1 MRQNE
6 SGETAWYRIA
16 VLGLL
21 LTVCVL
27 ATYYFHFVLKME
39 VVFTH
44 FFYVPIILAGL
55 WWSRRGIAMG
65 VFLALLLLGSHV
77 VSPLETPFGADL
89 ARAFMFVVV
98 GAVVG
103 LLNERRLALEAELR
117 AYSKTLEQRTSQLEE
132 RTADL
137 EQANIHL
144 LEMDRLKSIFLASM
158 SHELRTPLNSI
169 IGFTGILLQ
178 GLAGELNEEQRKQLT
193 MVRDSSRHLLSL
205 INDLLDISKIEAG
218 KARLSLREF
227 GLGDVAREVM
237 GSFAPLA
244 SRKGLEICGDIPAG
258 ITLYS
263 DQRRLKQVLM
273 NLVGNAVK
281 FTDQGGVNIAARTLE
296 EDGMLEV
303 RVTDTGI
310 GIEDED
316 MRRIF
321 EPFQQIDMSLTKK
334 YEGTGLGLYLT
345 RKLVFLLGGDISAR
359 SECGKGSEFTF
370 TLPLI
375 CEEEVE

>member
-1 MRQNE
+1 MKNE
-6 SGETAWYRIA
+6 LGKAAWYRIA
-16 VLGLL
+16 VLGVL

-27 ATYYFHFVLKME
+27 ATYYSHFVLKIE
-39 VVFTH
+39 IVFTH

-55 WWSRRGIAMG
+55 WWSRRGIAVG
-65 VFLALLLLGSHV
+65 VVLALLLLGSHA

-98 GAVVG
+98 GAAVG
-103 LLNERRLALEAELR
+103 LLNERRLTLEADLR

-132 RTADL
+132 RTAEL
-137 EQANIHL
+137 ERANIHL

-205 INDLLDISKIEAG
+205 INDLLDMSKIEAG
-218 KARLSLREF
+218 KARLSLQEF
-227 GLGDVAREVM
+227 GLDDVVREVI

-244 SRKGLEICGDIPAG
+244 SRKGLEIHGDIPAG
-258 ITLYS
+258 IILYS
-263 DQRRLKQVLM
+263 DKRRLKQVLM
-273 NLVGNAVK
+273 NLVSNAVK
-281 FTDQGGVNIAARTLE
+281 FTDQGSVRIAARTL

-303 RVTDTGI
+303 RVTDTGM

-316 MRRIF
+316 MRRLF

-345 RKLVFLLGGDISAR
+345 RKLVVLLGGDISAR
-359 SECGKGSEFTF
+359 SECGKGSEFAF
-370 TLPLI
+370 TLPLS
-375 CEEEVE
+375 CEEEAR